1 MTIMFIH
8 HLQFCPIRS
17 IIVNLPFFVLPHSIT
32 ISGSLL
38 IFTNK
43 SVFKIAFRVAFKV
56 TTIDIRA
63 LKDVLEATERLQEG
77 DHRFLFILRFSGF

>member
-8 HLQFCPIRS
+8 HLQFCQIRS
-17 IIVNLPFFVLPHSIT
+17 IIVNLPFFVLPPPYCYLWQPPYFHHQEHVQDRIKIT
-32 ISGSLL
+32 
-38 IFTNK
+38 
-43 SVFKIAFRVAFKV
+43 FKV
-56 TTIDIRA
+56 TTIDLRA